1 MSYFNKE
8 KLFADIHKEIC
19 INFKFKKKNLNKTC
33 AAHTL
38 QCKIQGAIDWTII
51 NFFKNSFGGVF
62 LTDNTFK
69 MIS

>member
-1 MSYFNKE
+1 MIHFMSYFNKE

-19 INFKFKKKNLNKTC
+19 INFKLKKKNLNKTC

-51 NFFKNSFGGVF
+51 NF
-62 LTDNTFK
+62 
-69 MIS
+69 